1 MILKKNWA
9 NADKPIIGSTQAYNP
24 ANLRRK
30 TMRAA
35 AEGREARRAVY
46 LTGGVRVGSWLI
58 TQIFEDPFSAV
69 SNQIDTSFF
78 CAAISYSYSFFYAF

>member
-30 TMRAA
+30 EMRAA

-46 LTGGVRVGSWLI
+46 LTGGSGSEVG
-58 TQIFEDPFSAV
+58 
-69 SNQIDTSFF
+69 
-78 CAAISYSYSFFYAF
+78 